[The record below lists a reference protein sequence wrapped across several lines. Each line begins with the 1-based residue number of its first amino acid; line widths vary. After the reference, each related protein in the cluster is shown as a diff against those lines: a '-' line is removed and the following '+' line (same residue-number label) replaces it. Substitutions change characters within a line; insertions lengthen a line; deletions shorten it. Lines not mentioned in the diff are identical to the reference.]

1 MGPGSD
7 HLDVEVRLTGAA
19 GTAIKIGWK
28 NSGRGVR
35 ETGSHKAESFG
46 GSLTVGR
53 PSRVARGEL
62 GSVARERIGST
73 IKRPCRPRSFER
85 FSSFPTRPRSSSIF
99 RREAR
104 RVPRA
109 DAPFEEKGTDQM
121 CVCVCV
127 YISRTREIE
136 SRKIN
141 PQLRNI
147 ILYYVKCE
155 SVSSTV
161 FHRGKRRIASP

>member
-19 GTAIKIGWK
+19 GTTIKIGWK

-109 DAPFEEKGTDQM
+109 DAPFEKKGTDQM

-127 YISRTREIE
+127 YIYHVRVRSNRE
-136 SRKIN
+136 K
-141 PQLRNI
+141 
-147 ILYYVKCE
+147 
-155 SVSSTV
+155 
-161 FHRGKRRIASP
+161 

>member
-1 MGPGSD
+1 MRESGEAKRGGRGRRRGEVGPGSD

-104 RVPRA
+104 LLE
-109 DAPFEEKGTDQM
+109 FLEQM
-121 CVCVCV
+121 LLSRKKELTRCV
-127 YISRTREIE
+127 YV
-136 SRKIN
+136 
-141 PQLRNI
+141 
-147 ILYYVKCE
+147 YVYIYI
-155 SVSSTV
+155 TY
-161 FHRGKRRIASP
+161 A

>member
-1 MGPGSD
+1 MNVDEEAIDDSEATASRKARGDEEGWRRREGIKGERGGRSEGGREKGEVGPGND
-7 HLDVEVRLTGAA
+7 HLDVEVRLTGGGS

-73 IKRPCRPRSFER
+73 IKRPSSCRPCAPVQEVPVLSHEAAIQSDFSNPVETRSQMH
-85 FSSFPTRPRSSSIF
+85 SF
-99 RREAR
+99 
-104 RVPRA
+104 
-109 DAPFEEKGTDQM
+109 
-121 CVCVCV
+121 
-127 YISRTREIE
+127 
-136 SRKIN
+136 
-141 PQLRNI
+141 
-147 ILYYVKCE
+147 
-155 SVSSTV
+155 
-161 FHRGKRRIASP
+161 RGKRN